1 MPSAQLKTAIITG
14 GSSGIGRATALVLAK
29 QGVRVWTGD
38 LRTNAAN
45 DAAFKPL
52 GIVETEC
59 DVRNEESVA
68 ALVKAAVQVTGRL
81 DIVVH
86 SAGIVFVKQ
95 IPDVT
100 EAEWDA
106 VLDTNFKGAFLLAK
120 HAIPALKKSG
130 GGAITLVSSNAGIL
144 PRAHDPVYSTSKG
157 AVNAFAKS
165 LALCHALD
173 KIRVNTVCP
182 GPVADTGIVN
192 ADLTK
197 AADAAVLAQL
207 FIDAAPLCKAHGR
220 MNTPEEIAE
229 TIAFLSSKSA
239 EMITGTMIAI
249 DGGKSLGVPP
259 A

>member
-1 MPSAQLKTAIITG
+1 MPSAHTPTAIITG
-14 GSSGIGRATALVLAK
+14 GSSGIGRATALLLAE

-38 LRTNAAN
+38 LRINREN
-45 DAAFKPL
+45 DAVFKPL

-59 DVRNEESVA
+59 DVRSEASVA
-68 ALVKAAVQVTGRL
+68 ALVQAAVAATGRL

-130 GGAITLVSSNAGIL
+130 GGAITLVSSNAGLL
-144 PRAHDPVYSTSKG
+144 PRAHDPVYSTSKA
-157 AVNAFAKS
+157 AVNGLAKS
-165 LALCHALD
+165 LALCHAPD

-192 ADLTK
+192 ADLNK
-197 AADAAVLAQL
+197 ANDPTAMAQR
-207 FIDAAPLCKAHGR
+207 FIDAAPLCKALGR
-220 MNTPEEIAE
+220 MNTVEEIAA
-229 TIAFLSSKSA
+229 TIAFLSSKTA
-239 EMITGTMIAI
+239 ELITGTMIAI